1 MFCCRLSGL
10 IYSVAQNLW
19 KLNIYLIFFICDPPS
34 FPCFVCL
41 SQTAQVDE
49 VFEFPTAT
57 SCVKR

>member
-1 MFCCRLSGL
+1 MKIGTLFTEKRYLSKQHL
-10 IYSVAQNLW
+10 T
-19 KLNIYLIFFICDPPS
+19 ICDPPS

-41 SQTAQVDE
+41 PQTAQVDE